1 MDDYIHS
8 SLRPKNRH
16 ELREVIPKAIEYLL
30 TERRD
35 ILEKAL
41 KSLPKRL
48 EELRKCNG
56 GVISY

>member
-1 MDDYIHS
+1 MYD
-8 SLRPKNRH
+8 
-16 ELREVIPKAIEYLL
+16 ELRKEQCYIPKAIEYLL
-30 TERRD
+30 TEKRD
-35 ILEKAL
+35 ILEKTL